1 MSGPARRWM
10 TVSILL
16 GFVRIAASLSFVW
29 VCKELV
35 DIVTGVSS
43 SDLSGRIIIMVCV
56 MTVQIL
62 CGIGASY
69 CEKYGLV
76 TVQNS
81 LRSELFGKLLDSE
94 WNGRERF
101 NSGDAVNRLEE
112 DIRVVSELLCNH
124 IPSAAVTLCQLVAA
138 SAYLLLMSPGLLWVL
153 LILMFVA
160 VVGSRLFFFKLRG
173 LTNDIRTLDSD
184 IQQLIQENLQNR
196 VVTLTL
202 IGVAR
207 VMSTLGSAQARLKGK
222 TVDRINFN
230 AIARGFMSLGFTG
243 GYASAFLWGI
253 FGIRNGTVSFGMMTA
268 FLQLVGQ
275 VQRPIA
281 ELARELPAFIHAL
294 TSIERL
300 MEIDAL
306 PAEADGEEWTAD
318 GAAGVRFEGVSFRYS
333 EQSPEVLKDFSHDFK
348 PGTLTVIA
356 GPTGVGKSTI
366 VRLMLGLL
374 KPQSGSV
381 SIYDSASS
389 CKASKPSR
397 GNFRYVPQ
405 GNTLMSGTIKDNL
418 LLGDASASDER
429 LREALHTA
437 VADFVFELPD
447 GWDSICGESGSGL
460 SEGQCQRIAIA
471 RALLHRGGILLLDE
485 STSSLDP
492 ETESRLISN
501 LRSAIVGGNGQKLT
515 VIFISHREAVMASA
529 DELLRIE

>member
-1 MSGPARRWM
+1 ML
-10 TVSILL
+10 VSILL

-35 DIVTGVSS
+35 DIVTGLSEAE
-43 SDLSGRIIIMVCV
+43 LSGRIIIMVCI
-56 MTVQIL
+56 MATQIL

-69 CEKYGLV
+69 CEKYALV
-76 TVQNS
+76 NVQNT
-81 LRSELFGKLLDSE
+81 LRAELFGKLLNSE
-94 WNGRERF
+94 WNGREHF

-112 DIRVVSELLCNH
+112 DIRVVSELLCKH
-124 IPSAAVTLCQLVAA
+124 IPSATVTLCQLVAA
-138 SAYLLLMSPGLLWVL
+138 SVYLLAMSPGLLWVL

-160 VVGSRLFFFKLRG
+160 IVGSRLFFFKLRS
-173 LTNDIRTLDSD
+173 LTHDIRTLDSD

-207 VMSTLGSAQARLKGK
+207 VMAMLGNAQDRLKGK
-222 TVDRINFN
+222 TLNRLNCN
-230 AIARGFMSLGFTG
+230 AVARGFMSLGFTG

-253 FGIRNGTVSFGMMTA
+253 LGIKNGTVSFGMMTA

-281 ELARELPAFIHAL
+281 DLARELPAFIHAL

-306 PAEADGEEWTAD
+306 PAEEDGPEWTAD
-318 GAAGVRFEGVSFRYS
+318 GAVGVRFEGVNFRYS
-333 EQSPEVLKDFSHDFK
+333 EQSPEVLKDFSHNFK
-348 PGTLTVIA
+348 PGSLTVIA

-366 VRLMLGLL
+366 TRLMLGLL
-374 KPQSGSV
+374 QPQSGSV
-381 SIYDSASS
+381 SIYDSNSS
-389 CKASKPSR
+389 CKASKPAR

-405 GNTLMSGTIKDNL
+405 GNTLMSGSIKDNL

-492 ETESRLISN
+492 QTEAQLISN
-501 LRSAIVGGNGQKLT
+501 LRGTIANGNGQKLT

-529 DELLRIE
+529 DELLRID